1 MADRG
6 TESEPIPMGTVA
18 VPAAENFPCIFAE
31 IILY

>member
-6 TESEPIPMGTVA
+6 TESEPIPMGTAA
-18 VPAAENFPCIFAE
+18 VSNAENFPCIFAG